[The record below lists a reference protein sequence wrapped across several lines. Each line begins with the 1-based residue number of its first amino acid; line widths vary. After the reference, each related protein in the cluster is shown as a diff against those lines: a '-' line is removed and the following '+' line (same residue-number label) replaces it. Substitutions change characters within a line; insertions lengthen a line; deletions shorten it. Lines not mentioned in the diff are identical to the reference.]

1 MSTQVRRYVGRTGVA
16 PVPPGV
22 PPGAGA
28 LAGTHCKDKWTD
40 ALKFQGSGT
49 RQDAG
54 RDGRDGCSPRQLPL
68 VSWEVLP
75 GINGVR
81 VKVIAWHHLKFP
93 II

>member
-1 MSTQVRRYVGRTGVA
+1 MRGEQASRLSRRVSH
-16 PVPPGV
+16 PVPV
-22 PPGAGA
+22 PWQEPISRIHE
-28 LAGTHCKDKWTD
+28 TRTD
-40 ALKFQGSGT
+40 PMNFQGSGT

-54 RDGRDGCSPRQLPL
+54 RDSRDGCSPRQLPL